1 MSVLDQ
7 HLVLLGMQIF
17 NPRVFGEWQFAGSP
31 GSPWHPYVLLTLLQR
46 NFTAMGMLQLLLQA
60 LRAPHSILE
69 AAAATT
75 AEGSSTQAAAAPG
88 GALRRHC
95 GASPL
100 PPRRRLPPGTG
111 H

>member
-1 MSVLDQ
+1 
-7 HLVLLGMQIF
+7 
-17 NPRVFGEWQFAGSP
+17 
-31 GSPWHPYVLLTLLQR
+31 
-46 NFTAMGMLQLLLQA
+46 MGMLQLLLQA

-75 AEGSSTQAAAAPG
+75 AEGSSTQAAAVCGAAPG

-100 PPRRRLPPGTG
+100 LPRHRLPPGTG

>member
-1 MSVLDQ
+1 MQNFPANLNFLQIILDRY
-7 HLVLLGMQIF
+7 LILELGF
-17 NPRVFGEWQFAGSP
+17 
-31 GSPWHPYVLLTLLQR
+31 PWHPYVLLTLLQR

>member
-1 MSVLDQ
+1 
-7 HLVLLGMQIF
+7 
-17 NPRVFGEWQFAGSP
+17 
-31 GSPWHPYVLLTLLQR
+31 
-46 NFTAMGMLQLLLQA
+46 MGMFQLLLQA

-75 AEGSSTQAAAAPG
+75 AEGSSTQAAVCGAAPG